1 MKVKFPFFSSRPP
14 AVLAVSS
21 RAFTYRFYL
30 SFCLLV
36 LVLFSF
42 VLGNASIGIFILA
55 FIQFAFCGDI
65 LILSAVKDILHG
77 RTSFCLLV
85 VLCGAA
91 GFLYSAY
98 NTFSSTPFQG
108 PVTDLYVYQMFLI
121 TLCLWTERRL
131 VRQREKSRIFVKKV
145 DDFLPKSARV
155 FRQNRFEK
163 VFAGEVK
170 QGDLILV
177 KRGERVPA
185 DGMIEKGQ
193 TSLEEQLITG
203 NILPALKKPGNP
215 VFAGTLNKEHA
226 IEVRVTEVLDS
237 SALMSVVQ
245 TIEKGE
251 MRKSDIKSRLDS
263 TSLWL
268 IVGVFLVAF
277 ISYFFSVC
285 VQSAPGAKPDVG
297 IFLFVLSLSCP
308 VALPFAVILPS
319 FFMRRGA
326 RKNQILIQNPY
337 ALEKL
342 TQADLFF
349 FDKTGT
355 LTQGKLLVDRVFP
368 QKGISEKKLLGYLVT
383 AEQFVNGTFASAV
396 KGIAKKYHLTPQKVT
411 HFEVFAGLGVAV
423 ECARETIW
431 AGSLRF
437 LKQKGVLDLPGTFPA
452 DEAVVGVA
460 VNKRFCGYVTFT
472 DSLRDGAAKT
482 VSFLKQH
489 QKEVILISGD
499 NEQAVKAVAQK
510 LGIARY
516 SFEVLPKTKAEIID
530 NFRTLGHSVVMT
542 GDGFNDIIALLQADC
557 ALVYYSGKNVYNNW
571 VDILIKRSGLT
582 PIVTLFAMQRK
593 LRKIVGQNL
602 LLALVLN
609 GLLALYLVSRI
620 PAHVPWQVPL
630 GGSLAVI
637 GFVLINSIR
646 MLRIK

>member
-1 MKVKFPFFSSRPP
+1 MVKIPFFSSRPP
-14 AVLAVSS
+14 AAVLNITS

-42 VLGNASIGIFILA
+42 VLGNTAMGIFILA

-65 LILSAVKDILHG
+65 LLLCALKDILHG

-85 VLCGAA
+85 VLCAAA

-108 PVTDLYVYQMFLI
+108 PVTDLYVYQMLLI

-145 DDFLPKSARV
+145 DDFVPKSARV
-155 FRQNRFEK
+155 FRQKRFEK

-193 TSLEEQLITG
+193 TTLEEQLITG
-203 NILPALKKPGNP
+203 NILPALKKPGNL
-215 VFAGTLNKEHA
+215 VYAGTLNKEHS
-226 IEVRVTEVLDS
+226 IEVRVTEVLS
-237 SALMSVVQ
+237 CSALMSVVQ

-251 MRKSDIKSRLDS
+251 LRKSDIKSRLDS
-263 TSLWL
+263 ASLWL
-268 IVGVFLVAF
+268 ILGVFLVAF

-285 VQSAPGAKPDVG
+285 VQSAPGANRG
-297 IFLFVLSLSCP
+297 ILLFVLSLSCP
-308 VALPFAVILPS
+308 IALPFAVILPS

-326 RKNQILIQNPY
+326 RKKQILIQNPY

-355 LTQGKLLVDRVFP
+355 LTQGKLLVDGIFP
-368 QKGISEKKLLGYLVT
+368 QPGISDVKLLGYLVT
-383 AEQFVNGTFASAV
+383 AEQFVNGPFAGAV
-396 KGIAKKYHLTPQKVT
+396 KGIAKKHHLTPQKVT
-411 HFEVFAGLGVAV
+411 HFEVVSGLGVAV
-423 ECARETIW
+423 DSGGESVL
-431 AGSLRF
+431 AGSFRF
-437 LKQKGVLDLPGTFPA
+437 LKQKNVQNLPDVFPSGT
-452 DEAVVGVA
+452 AVVGVA
-460 VNKRFCGYVTFT
+460 VNKRFCGYITFT
-472 DSLRDGAAKT
+472 DTLREGAAKT
-482 VSFLKQH
+482 VSFLKEH
-489 QKEVILISGD
+489 QKEVVLISGD
-499 NEQAVKAVAQK
+499 NEQAVKAVAAQV
-510 LGIARY
+510 GIARY

-530 NFRTLGHSVVMT
+530 NFRTLGHGVVMT

-582 PIVTLFAMQRK
+582 PIISLFAMHRK

-609 GLLALYLVSRI
+609 GLLALYLISRI

-637 GFVLINSIR
+637 GFVLLNSIR